1 MDLLFTREDLAKY
14 PFSKDAREYIKELN
28 FDYKDFRTP
37 YGQRILER
45 AYSRVSAAIEKRII
59 PPIFDED
66 LDVEILSFPT
76 AVLLVESI
84 GDSLLSTRYAIA
96 ESKRASLFLRNEP
109 SEKILYLAS
118 DTFNWKIA
126 FNKDNRFQGY
136 VFKLFFKDYLTH
148 IPEHSPAW
156 KLSNRILEYGE
167 VLLTKH
173 DAVRLLEEAV
183 KMYILER
190 LSKKIELEDSLGLF
204 SPWIEKLRSSW
215 SRYKVKIEKWKTV
228 DYGEEAYPP
237 CIAALLNDAKAG
249 KNIPHVGRFA
259 LAAFLL
265 NIGKTVDE
273 VLEIFR
279 HSPDFNENIAR
290 YQVEH
295 IAGLRGS
302 RIRYSPFKC
311 ENMKSY
317 GLCRDNG
324 KTCKNIKHPL
334 QYYYRKGIMRK
345 RKHVEEKRIS

>member
-1 MDLLFTREDLAKY
+1 MDLIFTKEDLAKY
-14 PFSKDAREYIKELN
+14 PFSKDARKYVKELK
-28 FDYKDFRTP
+28 FDYKDFKTR
-37 YGQRILER
+37 YGEEVLER
-45 AYSRVSAAIEKRII
+45 AYLRINAAIERRVI

-76 AVLLVESI
+76 ALLLVGNI

-96 ESKRASLFLRNEP
+96 ESKRASLFLRNES

-118 DTFNWKIA
+118 NTFGWKII
-126 FNKDNRFQGY
+126 FRKNGKFQGY
-136 VFKLFFKDYLTH
+136 TFRLFFRDYLSH

-156 KLSNRILEYGE
+156 KLSNRILENGE
-167 VLLTKH
+167 VLLIRH
-173 DAVRLLEEAV
+173 DVVRLLEEAV
-183 KMYILER
+183 KIYILNR
-190 LSKKIELEDSLGLF
+190 LSKKMKVDDF
-204 SPWIEKLRSSW
+204 SVFLPWIEKIRNSW
-215 SRYKVKIEKWKTV
+215 SKYKVKIEKWKTL

-237 CIAALLNDAKAG
+237 CIINLLNATKAG

-273 VLEIFR
+273 VLDIFR
-279 HSPDFNENIAR
+279 SSPDFNENIAR
-290 YQVEH
+290 YQIEH

-317 GLCRDNG
+317 GLCRDDG
-324 KTCKNIKHPL
+324 KSCKNIKHPL
-334 QYYYRKGIMRK
+334 QYYYRKGIAKK
-345 RKHVEEKRIS
+345 RKNVEKKRIS